1 MNNIYIFLQNINM
14 KTKYKLNND
23 ELVVNFYFLYPFKDT
38 QNKVKN
44 IRKYINILILDENI
58 NFKGNK
64 IVIYIN
70 GLLIGTFYLTNY
82 YLKKLNYSLKNSFIT
97 EYNSYFYNNS
107 IIEINN
113 KNKIKF
119 KKILTY

>member
-14 KTKYKLNND
+14 KKKYNLNND